1 MKRPPRQDE
10 MRLWGMVT
18 ATVKAKSTQK
28 AAGWSPKAEK
38 SLVQPTTLQPMAPL
52 LVDPKTIRKP
62 ADGRRLSGPLEG
74 IEPNR
79 KRKIAREHTPL
90 EAKLDLHGLD
100 QDRARPVLEAFLRR
114 AWEDGHRAALVVT
127 GKGKL
132 GVGVLRARTPE
143 WLAGPALRDI
153 VAGVS
158 PAEKRHGGDGA
169 LYVALKRRPPKV

>member
-28 AAGWSPKAEK
+28 AAAWAPKAEK
-38 SLVQPTTLQPMAPL
+38 SLAPQTTLQPLAPL
-52 LVDPKTIRKP
+52 LLDPHSLKATGKARVP
-62 ADGRRLSGPLEG
+62 GPLEG

-90 EAKLDLHGLD
+90 DARLDLHGLD
-100 QDRARPVLEAFLRR
+100 QDRAKPVLEAFLRR
-114 AWEDGHRAALVVT
+114 AWEDGHRAALVIT
-127 GKGKL
+127 GKGRV
-132 GVGVLRARTPE
+132 GMGVLRSRTPE

>member
-10 MRLWGMVT
+10 MRLWGLIT
-18 ATVKAKSTQK
+18 ATVKAKPTRK
-28 AAGWSPKAEK
+28 AAGWTPKAEK
-38 SLVQPTTLQPMAPL
+38 SSVSPTTLQPMAPL
-52 LVDPKTIRKP
+52 LVDPKTIKP
-62 ADGRRLSGPLEG
+62 TGPQRVPGPLGG

-79 KRKIAREHTPL
+79 KRKIVREHTPL
-90 EAKLDLHGLD
+90 DARLDLHGLD

-114 AWEDGHRAALVVT
+114 AWEDGHRAALVIT
-127 GKGKL
+127 GKGKV
-132 GVGVLRARTPE
+132 GMGVLRSRTPE

-158 PAEKRHGGDGA
+158 PADKRHGGDGA

>member
-1 MKRPPRQDE
+1 

-28 AAGWSPKAEK
+28 AAGWTPKAEK
-38 SLVQPTTLQPMAPL
+38 SLVQPTALQPMAPL
-52 LVDPKTIRKP
+52 LVDPKTIKP
-62 ADGRRLSGPLEG
+62 AGTKRASGPLER

-90 EAKLDLHGLD
+90 DARLDLHGLD

-114 AWEDGHRAALVVT
+114 AWEDGHRAALVIT
-127 GKGKL
+127 GKGRV
-132 GVGVLRARTPE
+132 GQGVLRSRTPE
-143 WLAGPALRDI
+143 WLSALELRDI

-158 PAEKRHGGDGA
+158 PAEKRHGGEGA
-169 LYVALKRRPPKV
+169 LYVALKRRPPRV

>member
-1 MKRPPRQDE
+1 

-18 ATVKAKSTQK
+18 ATVKAKSTAK
-28 AAGWSPKAEK
+28 APGWTPKAEK
-38 SLVQPTTLQPMAPL
+38 SLIQPTTLQPMAPL
-52 LVDPKTIRKP
+52 LVDPKTIKP
-62 ADGRRLSGPLEG
+62 AGAKRVPGPLET

-90 EAKLDLHGLD
+90 DARLDLHGLD

-127 GKGKL
+127 GKGKM
-132 GVGVLRARTPE
+132 GVGVLKVRTPE

-153 VAGVS
+153 VAAVS

>member
-18 ATVKAKSTQK
+18 ATVRAKPTQK
-28 AAGWSPKAEK
+28 AVGWTPKAPK
-38 SLVQPTTLQPMAPL
+38 SLESPTTLQPRAPL
-52 LVDPKTIRKP
+52 LIDPKSLKP
-62 ADGRRLSGPLEG
+62 AGKARAPGPLEG

-90 EAKLDLHGLD
+90 EARLDLHGLD

-114 AWEDGHRAALVVT
+114 AWEDGHRAALVIT
-127 GKGKL
+127 GKGKV
-132 GVGVLRARTPE
+132 GMGVLRSRTPE

-158 PAEKRHGGDGA
+158 PADKRHGGDGA
-169 LYVALKRRPPKV
+169 FYVALKRRPPKV

>member
-1 MKRPPRQDE
+1 MKRPPRQE
-10 MRLWGMVT
+10 ELRLWGMVT
-18 ATVKAKSTQK
+18 ATVKAKSSQK
-28 AAGWSPKAEK
+28 APGWAPKAEK
-38 SLVQPTTLQPMAPL
+38 SLIQPTTLQPMAPL
-52 LVDPKTIRKP
+52 LVDPKTIKP
-62 ADGRRLSGPLEG
+62 AGASRVPGPLGG

-90 EAKLDLHGLD
+90 EARLDLHGLD

-127 GKGKL
+127 GKGRL
-132 GVGVLRARTPE
+132 GVGVLKARTPE

-169 LYVALKRRPPKV
+169 LYVALKRRPPKI

>member
-18 ATVKAKSTQK
+18 ATVRAKSTHK
-28 AAGWSPKAEK
+28 AAGWAPKAEK
-38 SLVQPTTLQPMAPL
+38 SAVQPTTLQPMAPL
-52 LVDPKTIRKP
+52 LLDPHSLKP
-62 ADGRRLSGPLEG
+62 ATNQRAPGPIEG

-90 EAKLDLHGLD
+90 DARLDLHGLD

-114 AWEDGHRAALVVT
+114 AWEDGHRAALVIT
-127 GKGKL
+127 GKGRI
-132 GVGVLRARTPE
+132 GQGVLRARTPE

-158 PAEKRHGGDGA
+158 PADKRHGGDGA

>member
-28 AAGWSPKAEK
+28 AAGWTPKAQK
-38 SLVQPTTLQPMAPL
+38 SLEPPTTLQPMAPL
-52 LVDPKTIRKP
+52 LVDPKSLKP
-62 ADGRRLSGPLEG
+62 AAKARVPGPLEG

-79 KRKIAREHTPL
+79 KRRIAREHTPL
-90 EAKLDLHGLD
+90 EARLDLHGLD

-114 AWEDGHRAALVVT
+114 AWEDGHRAALVIT
-127 GKGKL
+127 GKGKV
-132 GVGVLRARTPE
+132 GMGVLRSRTPE

>member
-10 MRLWGMVT
+10 MRLWGMVA
-18 ATVKAKSTQK
+18 ATVKAKSTRK
-28 AAGWSPKAEK
+28 AAGWTPKAEK

-52 LVDPKTIRKP
+52 LIDPKSLKP
-62 ADGRRLSGPLEG
+62 ADTRRIPGPLEG

-90 EAKLDLHGLD
+90 DARLDLHGLD

-132 GVGVLRARTPE
+132 GVGVLKARTPE

-158 PAEKRHGGDGA
+158 PADKRHGGDGA

>member
-1 MKRPPRQDE
+1 MKRPPRHDE

-18 ATVKAKSTQK
+18 ATVRAKSTQK
-28 AAGWSPKAEK
+28 AAGWAPKAEK
-38 SLVQPTTLQPMAPL
+38 SLAQPTTLQPMAPL
-52 LVDPKTIRKP
+52 LLDAKTIKP
-62 ADGRRLSGPLEG
+62 AENRRVPGPLER

-90 EAKLDLHGLD
+90 DARLDLHGLD

-169 LYVALKRRPPKV
+169 LYVALKRRPPRV

>member
-18 ATVKAKSTQK
+18 ATVKAKPTRK
-28 AAGWSPKAEK
+28 AAGWTAKAEK

-52 LVDPKTIRKP
+52 LVDPKSIKP
-62 ADGRRLSGPLEG
+62 AHAQRPAGPLEG

-79 KRKIAREHTPL
+79 KRKIVREHTPL
-90 EAKLDLHGLD
+90 AARLDLHGLD
-100 QDRARPVLEAFLRR
+100 QDRARPMLEAFLRR
-114 AWEDGHRAALVVT
+114 AWEDGHRAALVIT
-127 GKGKL
+127 GKGKV
-132 GVGVLRARTPE
+132 GMGVLRTRTPE

-158 PAEKRHGGDGA
+158 PADKRHGGDGA
-169 LYVALKRRPPKV
+169 LYVALKRRPPKI

>member
-1 MKRPPRQDE
+1 MTKRPPRNDE

-18 ATVKAKSTQK
+18 ATVKAKPARK
-28 AAGWSPKAEK
+28 APGWTPKAEK
-38 SLVQPTTLQPMAPL
+38 SLIQPTSLQPMAPL
-52 LVDPKTIRKP
+52 LVDPKTITSAP
-62 ADGRRLSGPLEG
+62 AKRTPGPLG
-74 IEPNR
+74 DIEPNR
-79 KRKIAREHTPL
+79 RRKIAREHAPL
-90 EAKLDLHGLD
+90 EARLDLHGLD

-143 WLAGPALRDI
+143 WLADPALRDI

-158 PAEKRHGGDGA
+158 PADKRHGGDGA
-169 LYVALKRRPPKV
+169 LYVALKRRAPKV

>member
-10 MRLWGMVT
+10 LRLWGMVT
-18 ATVKAKSTQK
+18 ATVKAKTVQK
-28 AAGWSPKAEK
+28 AAGWTPKAQK
-38 SLVQPTTLQPMAPL
+38 PLVQPTSLQPMAPL
-52 LVDPKTIRKP
+52 LVDPKTIKP
-62 ADGRRLSGPLEG
+62 AGAKRASGPLEG

-79 KRKIAREHTPL
+79 KRKIAREHAPL
-90 EAKLDLHGLD
+90 DARLDLHGLD

-114 AWEDGHRAALVVT
+114 AWADGHRAALVVT

-143 WLAGPALRDI
+143 WLADPALRDI

-158 PAEKRHGGDGA
+158 PADKRHGGDGA
-169 LYVALKRRPPKV
+169 LYVALKRRPPKI

>member
-1 MKRPPRQDE
+1 

-18 ATVKAKSTQK
+18 ATVRAKPTQK
-28 AAGWSPKAEK
+28 AVGWAPKAQK
-38 SLVQPTTLQPMAPL
+38 SLESPTTLQPMAPL
-52 LVDPKTIRKP
+52 LLDPKHLKP
-62 ADGRRLSGPLEG
+62 AGKARAPGPLEG

-90 EAKLDLHGLD
+90 EARLDLHGLD
-100 QDRARPVLEAFLRR
+100 QDRAKPVLEAFLRR
-114 AWEDGHRAALVVT
+114 AWQDGHRAALVIT
-127 GKGKL
+127 GKGKI
-132 GVGVLRARTPE
+132 GMGVLRSRTPE

-169 LYVALKRRPPKV
+169 FYVALKRRPPKV

>member
-10 MRLWGMVT
+10 LRLWGMVT
-18 ATVKAKSTQK
+18 ATVKAKPTQK
-28 AAGWSPKAEK
+28 AAGWTPKAGK
-38 SLVQPTTLQPMAPL
+38 SLVQPTSLQPMAPL
-52 LVDPKTIRKP
+52 LVDPRTIRPVDAKRSP
-62 ADGRRLSGPLEG
+62 GPLEG

-79 KRKIAREHTPL
+79 RRKIAREHAPL
-90 EAKLDLHGLD
+90 DARLDLHGLD

-158 PAEKRHGGDGA
+158 PADKRHGGDGA
-169 LYVALKRRPPKV
+169 LYVALKRRPPKI

>member
-28 AAGWSPKAEK
+28 AVGWSPKAEK
-38 SLVQPTTLQPMAPL
+38 SLVQPTALQPMAPL

-62 ADGRRLSGPLEG
+62 ADGRRSSGPLEG